1 MKKYIISLIVMA
13 FAVAYAAN
21 SANNIPIDAC
31 TYSNCGIQQ
40 GGPKGKRGPKPDIEQ
55 MAKEL
60 SLSAEQKTQIQKVFE
75 EMRPAKGETRPSRE
89 EMDAKRKAADAK
101 IKKILNEEQYAK
113 FEKMRANRKRPEGPV
128 EMEKMEE

>member
-21 SANNIPIDAC
+21 SANSISMDAYS
-31 TYSNCGIQQ
+31 YSNSETPQDA
-40 GGPKGKRGPKPDIEQ
+40 PKGKRGPGFDIEQ

-60 SLSAEQKTQIQKVFE
+60 NLTAEQKTQIQKVFE
-75 EMRPAKGETRPSRE
+75 EMRPAKGETRPSKE
-89 EMDAKRKAADAK
+89 EMDAKRKATDAK

-113 FEKMRANRKRPEGPV
+113 FEKMQANRKRPEGPAK
-128 EMEKMEE
+128 MTKMEE